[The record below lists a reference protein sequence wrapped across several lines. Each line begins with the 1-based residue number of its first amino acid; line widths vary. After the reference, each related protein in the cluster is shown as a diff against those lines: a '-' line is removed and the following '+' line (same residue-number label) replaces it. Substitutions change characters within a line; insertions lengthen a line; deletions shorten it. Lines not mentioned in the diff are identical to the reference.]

1 MDDLSVIQK
10 NVKFTINDG
19 TLLANHRKSIV
30 EEHQWKNY
38 ANSKRIRFIGEGPPK
53 KPYSPIKDTNNAVEW
68 TFARL
73 DDLINWGRKTSIWP
87 MTFGLACCAVE
98 MMHIAGRVRPF
109 SEKFYPQKIIWLP
122 EIFGKYL
129 MQFK

>member
-1 MDDLSVIQK
+1 MTAFCSQTTRKILLRS
-10 NVKFTINDG
+10 ING
-19 TLLANHRKSIV
+19 KITQIRNESGLLEKALR
-30 EEHQWKNY
+30 
-38 ANSKRIRFIGEGPPK
+38 K

-98 MMHIAGRVRPF
+98 MMHIAGRVRAF